1 VEKLPGFQAKVPFGR
16 EDVAVIVPVWPT
28 QMVSK
33 FTVTKGVGF
42 TVTVPDAVGLTQ
54 PELEVYTTL

>member
-1 VEKLPGFQAKVPFGR
+1 M
-16 EDVAVIVPVWPT
+16 AVIIPVWPT

-33 FTVTKGVGF
+33 LTVTKGVGF

-54 PELEVYTTL
+54 PELDVYTTL